1 MTSAPPH
8 LLAIGERVDQRLER
22 DLTAEIERWSGL
34 DALLVDPVS
43 EVHRLVSSGG
53 KRLRPAFCHWGFIA
67 AGGDV
72 TRAEDIDGSVVGAGA
87 AIELTHASALFHDD
101 VLDDAD
107 SRRGAETTHRRFER
121 SHSDQGWDGESR
133 RFGEGIAI
141 LVGDIAAVLADRYLV
156 DAHPRAFAMWNELR
170 IELNIGQLLDITG
183 SVQGDR
189 RIELAD
195 RICRYKSGKY
205 TVERPLHLG
214 ALLAGTS
221 DVDEVMSRLSAYGLP
236 LGDAFQ
242 MRDDVMGAFGDTSM
256 TGKPVGGDL
265 REGKPTPLLARAI
278 ASATT
283 AQAKILGMVGSIDL
297 SDEQVADIQQTIVDV
312 GALDELESL
321 IASNVAS
328 AIQAIESPAIAE
340 AAQQPLIEL
349 AEFITNRLS

>member
-8 LLAIGERVDQRLER
+8 LLAIGERVGQRLER
-22 DLTAEIERWSGL
+22 DLTAEIERWSAL

-67 AGGDV
+67 AGGGV
-72 TRAEDIDGSVVGAGA
+72 THAEDIDGSVVGAGA

-107 SRRGAETTHRRFER
+107 SRRGAKTTHRRFER

-214 ALLAGTS
+214 ALLAGTR
-221 DVDEVMSRLSAYGLP
+221 DVDEVMRRLSAYGLP

-283 AQAKILGMVGSIDL
+283 AQAKILEMVGSIDL

-349 AEFITNRLS
+349 AEFITNRSS